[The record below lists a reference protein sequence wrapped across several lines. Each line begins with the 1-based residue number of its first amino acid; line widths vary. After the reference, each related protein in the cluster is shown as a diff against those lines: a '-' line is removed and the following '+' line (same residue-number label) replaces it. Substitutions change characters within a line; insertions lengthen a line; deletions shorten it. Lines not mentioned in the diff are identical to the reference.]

1 MQNRKP
7 YVRPMQR
14 TWWSENNFFSWY
26 MVRELTIVPLI
37 LFTLNLCAGLFAL
50 VSSPEAWSS
59 WINFSSHP
67 LVLLINVLAMI
78 GALYHAKTF
87 FSMMPQ
93 VMPIKLGNKVVSTNV
108 VAGVQWLLLVLVSI
122 AVIACI

>member
-1 MQNRKP
+1 
-7 YVRPMQR
+7 
-14 TWWSENNFFSWY
+14 
-26 MVRELTIVPLI
+26 
-37 LFTLNLCAGLFAL
+37 
-50 VSSPEAWSS
+50 
-59 WINFSSHP
+59 
-67 LVLLINVLAMI
+67 MI

-93 VMPIKLGNKVVSTNV
+93 VMPIKLGNKIVSTNV